1 MKLMIEIYVSNL
13 TLLAVMLV
21 MVAIFLG
28 NPCLSIIVQ
37 RVSPLGFWVVY
48 CFTCG
53 F

>member
-1 MKLMIEIYVSNL
+1 MKLMVEIYVSNL
-13 TLLAVMLV
+13 TLLAVMLG

-37 RVSPLGFWVVY
+37 HVSLLEFWVVY